1 MQIKSGMPKWVKISG
16 KIVIPVAILA
26 IYIVFAVLF
35 SQHTATYNPY
45 GSGAGGQVY
54 FENATVQSVDQQSIS
69 QTTFPG
75 LYTGRQLITVLVNSG
90 QYKGHTFQVN
100 NALNYDTNIVVHK
113 GQSILVSINTST
125 SDKSVINVYMY
136 APNRFIP
143 LLVLI
148 GLFVA
153 ALCFVG
159 GWRGFRSLL
168 GIFFTLTTM
177 LFVFVPL
184 LLRGVPT
191 FAATLVLVAV
201 TSCVTLFLVGGL
213 SRKSLSAVLG
223 TVAGVV
229 ISILILLIFSNI
241 MGISGYTSSDTDALL
256 NIAGQSRLQVGDL
269 LYAGI
274 IIASLGAVMDIA
286 ISVATSVNEVLGH
299 KPDADFK
306 ELFYAGMNVGRDM
319 MGTMANTLILA
330 FIGASV
336 ASFILM
342 YSYQVQFNQLFN
354 SSGIAVDILEAVC
367 GSLAVILTVPI
378 VSAIAGK
385 LLLPTDRQKP
395 SVAQSPTP
403 TATCGQEENS
413 THD

>member
-1 MQIKSGMPKWVKISG
+1 MQTKSGMPKWVKISG

-90 QYKGHTFQVN
+90 QYKGRTFQVN

-395 SVAQSPTP
+395 SAVQSSTP
-403 TATCGQEENS
+403 TATCGQGEND

>member
-1 MQIKSGMPKWVKISG
+1 MQTKSGMPKWVKISG

-385 LLLPTDRQKP
+385 LLLPTDRQP